1 MPGRGYAAAAGA
13 LSARPAASIR
23 AVLEFERRLQLVD
36 GSVRV
41 EVVHYPACPPMPVD
55 ILDRVPDIRFVPA

>member
-1 MPGRGYAAAAGA
+1 M
-13 LSARPAASIR
+13 
-23 AVLEFERRLQLVD
+23 LEFERRLQLVD